1 MDKRTL
7 AKLIIKSYDFNQ
19 KSQFDRIIDFL
30 KTVMF
35 HVEQTENIQYTI
47 WYMEDLKGRAC
58 K

>member
-35 HVEQTENIQYTI
+35 HVEQSDDIQHTI
-47 WYMEDLKGRAC
+47 WYLEDLKGRV
-58 K
+58 